1 MRRAVLALLVL
12 ASGGW
17 SWDVLRAPDPD
28 VERGNQAYREGRYAE
43 AIERYEA
50 AEARGESPAL
60 HFDKGSALYKLGE
73 AATDAGEKAKLLDR
87 AEEELAR
94 AAESHDPRLKSR
106 AYHNLGNT
114 HYLRQRWDEAI
125 AAYRRA
131 LQADPQNDAA
141 RYNLE
146 MALRQRPEQPP
157 QGGQQQGQQGQQQ
170 GQQGQQQGQ
179 QGQQQGQPGQQQGQ
193 QGQPGQQQGQPG

>member
-1 MRRAVLALLVL
+1 
-12 ASGGW
+12 
-17 SWDVLRAPDPD
+17 
-28 VERGNQAYREGRYAE
+28 
-43 AIERYEA
+43 
-50 AEARGESPAL
+50 
-60 HFDKGSALYKLGE
+60 
-73 AATDAGEKAKLLDR
+73 
-87 AEEELAR
+87 
-94 AAESHDPRLKSR
+94 ESHDPRLKSR

-170 GQQGQQQGQ
+170 GQQGQQPGQPGRQGREPGQ
-179 QGQQQGQPGQQQGQ
+179 QGQPRGQ
-193 QGQPGQQQGQPG
+193 QGQPGHRQGGGGRQRGQRAATRQRGARQR